1 VDSFDFNWVIAIWS
15 SFGDHRQWS
24 LAEINSLAVSLSGFM
39 MKKTAIR
46 YFLNKSEAFR
56 FIQLHMN
63 TFIILILVV

>member
-39 MKKTAIR
+39 MKKTAIK
-46 YFLNKSEAFR
+46 YFFK
-56 FIQLHMN
+56 
-63 TFIILILVV
+63 